1 MALYDEET
9 SPIGVY
15 AFGNIVGTPEPDL
28 GDKLAWQAGLKLD
41 NNQIAPMLEVIDQA
55 INEYRQQFPSF
66 PNDTAKLQLPFGP
79 AKDADPD
86 NPDGDKIE
94 SETET
99 IFKFKRKLEFT
110 SKKTGRVMQRSAPTI
125 YDAKGTVVNDQI
137 DNIGWGSIGRIYY
150 KALPYTYLKKS
161 GITLALEG
169 FQIKELKA
177 GGGSSSGPA
186 APIEGGGWE
195 APPSNSI
202 DMTDDTTGNFFEL
215 DE

>member
-1 MALYDEET
+1 MAYEEHV
-9 SPIGVY
+9 SPIGTF
-15 AFGNIVGTPEPDL
+15 AFGNIAGSPEPDL

-41 NNQIAPMLEVIDQA
+41 NSQIAPLLQVIDEA

-79 AKDADPD
+79 AKDLNPDDPD
-86 NPDGDKIE
+86 GEKVE

-110 SKKTGRVMQRSAPTI
+110 SKKTGKIMQRSAPTI
-125 YDAKGTVVNDQI
+125 YDAKGVVVNDQI
-137 DNIGWGSIGRIYY
+137 DNVGWGSIGRIYY
-150 KALPYTYLKKS
+150 KALPYVYLKKP
-161 GITLALEG
+161 GVTLALEG

-177 GGGSSSGPA
+177 GGGSVSGTV
-186 APIEGGGWE
+186 APIDGGGWE

-202 DMTDDTTGNFFEL
+202 DMSDTSGNFFEL